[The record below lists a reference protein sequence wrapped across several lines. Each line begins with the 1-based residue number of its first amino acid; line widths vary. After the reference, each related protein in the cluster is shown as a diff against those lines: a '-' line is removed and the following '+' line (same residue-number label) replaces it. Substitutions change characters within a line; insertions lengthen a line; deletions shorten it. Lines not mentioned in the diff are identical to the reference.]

1 MELALKLTLA
11 VLVGGI
17 VGAEREYRDKAA
29 GFRTILLITLG
40 ATLFTM
46 ISEDLAG
53 STNDPGRVAAGIVA
67 GVGFLGGG
75 VIFKHNGNVSGITT
89 AATIWVAAALGMGI
103 GAGEYLASMATF
115 AVMMV
120 VLVALPKAE
129 VMIDRRSGHMIY
141 RIVTTAGHPKLDALR
156 DRIVELGLRVRSFKE
171 AKDRERLIA
180 HFDVIGT
187 QTAHRAL
194 MQALYEDPDV
204 IEFET

>member
-1 MELALKLTLA
+1 MELALKLALS

-40 ATLFTM
+40 ATLFTI
-46 ISEDLAG
+46 ISEELAG

-75 VIFKHNGNVSGITT
+75 VIFKHSGNVSGITT

-103 GAGEYLASMATF
+103 GAGEYLASLATF
-115 AVMMV
+115 AVVMV

-156 DRIVELGLRVRSFKE
+156 DRIVELGLSVRSSKE